1 MNSLKFS
8 QVKMALHVDGWGFIQ
23 EHEAMALPRAT
34 NRNNNLL
41 LNGS

>member
-8 QVKMALHVDGWGFIQ
+8 QAKMALNFDGWWFIQ
-23 EHEAMALPRAT
+23 VHEAMALPRAT